1 MKSALPRTRWLVFLL
16 LALAPVLACA
26 QEVLRRHSGATDPV
40 SEGFKPSLSGGS
52 TVGPLTN
59 DLGVAS
65 WEVSSAGYPAGYSL
79 SLTSEERAKVAG
91 QDLAL
96 SATLRIVQGHNMFI
110 ILYAGPRR
118 FLLGF
123 DQQSDGDPVVSAE
136 SGPPFSL
143 DPVFVFEG
151 GGPGYHSYEV
161 AYSAATASAALWVDG
176 LERVGLL
183 PSYSGDWAWGGYW
196 GAAQGG
202 RAQANWSSVTFAIV
216 PEPSLLA
223 LLGWGASLFCP
234 RLWCRRGV
242 A

>member
-1 MKSALPRTRWLVFLL
+1 
-16 LALAPVLACA
+16 
-26 QEVLRRHSGATDPV
+26 V
-40 SEGFKPSLSGGS
+40 SEGFKASLDGGS
-52 TVGPLTN
+52 TVKPLAN

-65 WEVSSAGYPAGYSL
+65 WAVSSAGYPAGYSL
-79 SLTSEERAKVAG
+79 SLTPDEKAKVTG
-91 QDLAL
+91 QDVLFA
-96 SATLRIVQGHNMFI
+96 ATLRIVQGHNMFMV
-110 ILYAGPRR
+110 LQTGPKR
-118 FLLGF
+118 FVLGF
-123 DQQSDGDPVVSAE
+123 DQQPDGDPVVSAE

-143 DPVFVFEG
+143 DPVFVLEG

-176 LERVGLL
+176 VERVGLI
-183 PSYSGDWAWGGYW
+183 PVGSGSWPLGAYW
-196 GAAQGG
+196 GAFQGG
-202 RAQANWSSVTFAIV
+202 SAQANWSSVTFAIV